1 MTYVRDVLCCQ
12 KHNPAWPQEPST
24 QGCPACGLH
33 VPFCCGRTMDAAVEY
48 WWTEPALRMAVG
60 HDYSKCQVLVIQV
73 TIWPAVRPSGSSGVD
88 QAFG

>member
-1 MTYVRDVLCCQ
+1 
-12 KHNPAWPQEPST
+12 
-24 QGCPACGLH
+24 
-33 VPFCCGRTMDAAVEY
+33 MDAAVEY